1 MTLYLTIYG
10 LIALGMAVA
19 GVVGLFIA
27 FRGVERFGPK
37 GVLTFY
43 LWMILLGPT
52 ARLVTAPREYLT
64 EADTVMSGYAG
75 IAGWVSWVLRL
86 SSLSIVGVAAVVVI
100 AALIRRK
107 RQEGATFFV
116 VGLSAVALSLL
127 TSATL
132 GEKPAFIH
140 QSIYTVLLLAS
151 LTLMPRI
158 EPEQVAI
165 QAKHVLM
172 MLMIGSLVLGALFPN
187 RFAET
192 SYVGMIPGFHI
203 RLHGLA
209 PHANSLAPLA
219 LLYMLLAYWVRGK
232 NPWHWIG
239 VLSAMLVLVL
249 TQSKTVWGAGLLML
263 LALTVVRLNRQFHH
277 EMKGARIGWATLM
290 TIGAFFS
297 AALLL
302 PWLFTDSAAG
312 LFNALTAESGVS
324 TLTGRT
330 DIWQT
335 TIDTWKNNPWF
346 GYGPALWDLEF
357 RLTHHA
363 ALAAWH
369 AHNQYIQALGEAGI
383 VGLLA
388 MVAYSG
394 AFIYYGVK
402 FTTRTH
408 GVSLALLLL
417 ILIRTITEIP
427 LRFSVLLDTT
437 FFVHV
442 VVFAVFL
449 MLSRQYSAEE
459 KSKRVMPVGGMADA
473 QAARAG

>member
-1 MTLYLTIYG
+1 MALYLTIYG
-10 LIALGMAVA
+10 LIAFGMAVA
-19 GVVGLFIA
+19 GVVGTMIA
-27 FRGVERFGPK
+27 FRGVQRFGSK
-37 GVLTFY
+37 GVLAFFF
-43 LWMILLGPT
+43 WMIMMGPT
-52 ARLVTAPREYLT
+52 IRLMTAPREYLS
-64 EADTVMSGYAG
+64 ESDAIMSGYTA
-75 IAGWVSWVLRL
+75 ISGWVSWVLRL
-86 SSLSIVGVAAVVVI
+86 SSLSIVGIAAVVVVVALVRRQRQQG
-100 AALIRRK
+100 AA
-107 RQEGATFFV
+107 FFI
-116 VGLSAVALSLL
+116 VGLCAIAVSLL
-127 TSATL
+127 TSSTL

-140 QSIYTVLLLAS
+140 QSIYTVLLLAALMS
-151 LTLMPRI
+151 MPRVA
-158 EPEQVAI
+158 PEQVAI
-165 QAKHVLM
+165 QAKHVL
-172 MLMIGSLVLGALFPN
+172 LALLLGSLILGALFPN

-192 SYVGMIPGFHI
+192 SYIGLIPGFHI

-219 LLYMLLAYWVRGK
+219 LLYLLLAYWVRGR
-232 NPWHWIG
+232 NPWHGFG
-239 VLSAMLVLVL
+239 VAAALLVLVL

-263 LALTVVRLNRQFHH
+263 FAIAVVRINRQFGH
-277 EMKGARIGWATLM
+277 EIRAAKIGWATLASM
-290 TIGAFFS
+290 GAFFS

-312 LFNALTAESGVS
+312 LFNVMTMESNVS

-335 TIDTWKNNPWF
+335 TIDTWKRNPWF
-346 GYGPALWDLEF
+346 GYGPALWDVEF
-357 RLTHHA
+357 RLTHGA

-388 MVAYSG
+388 MVIYTA
-394 AFIYYGVK
+394 AFIYYGFK
-402 FTTRTH
+402 FAGRTR

-427 LRFSVLLDTT
+427 LRFTVLLDTT

-459 KSKRVMPVGGMADA
+459 NSKRADPAGKADA
-473 QAARAG
+473 RAT